1 MAELGKVNDVI
12 SYRLTLLLHR
22 LVGVLVEGSAPQFRN
37 DGLSIPAA
45 RTLVSLLEEG
55 GSATV
60 GAVSVSTSIDL
71 STTSHILRRLERQ
84 ELVRRERQDS
94 DNRVVVAA
102 LTNQGL
108 DVARRCRQASLDHE
122 ALLTKGMSTEE
133 IVIFKR
139 LLIEAF
145 SNAKMGFKLS

>member
-1 MAELGKVNDVI
+1 MAGLGEPNDVI
-12 SYRLTLLLHR
+12 SHRLTLLLHR
-22 LVGVLVEGSAPQFRN
+22 LVGALIEGSAPQFRS

-45 RTLVSLLEEG
+45 RVLVSLLEEG

-60 GAVSVSTSIDL
+60 GAVSLATSIDL

-84 ELVRRERQDS
+84 ELVRRERQVA
-94 DNRVVVAA
+94 DNRVVVAV
-102 LTNQGL
+102 LTTQGV
-108 DVARRCRQASLDHE
+108 DVARRCRQASLNHE

-133 IVIFKR
+133 VVIFKR

-145 SNAKMGFKLS
+145 NNAKAGFELS

>member
-1 MAELGKVNDVI
+1 MTEFGKANDVI

-22 LVGVLVEGSAPQFRN
+22 LVGVLVEGSAPQFREH
-37 DGLSIPAA
+37 GLSIPAA

-60 GAVSVSTSIDL
+60 GTVSVSTSIDL

-84 ELVRRERQDS
+84 GLVTRERQES
-94 DNRVVVAA
+94 DNRVVVAV
-102 LTNQGL
+102 LTTQGQ
-108 DVARRCRQASLDHE
+108 AIAKRCRQASLQHE
-122 ALLTKGMSTEE
+122 SLLLKGMSTEE

-145 SNAKMGFKLS
+145 GNAKQGFGLS

>member
-1 MAELGKVNDVI
+1 
-12 SYRLTLLLHR
+12 TLLLHR
-22 LVGVLVEGSAPQFRN
+22 LVGVLIDGSSPQFRN

-45 RTLVSLLEEG
+45 RTLDSLLEEG
-55 GSATV
+55 GSATA

-94 DNRVVVAA
+94 DNRVVVAV
-102 LTNQGL
+102 LTTQGL

-145 SNAKMGFKLS
+145 SNAKVGFKLI